1 MGGTP
6 FAGGEAGR
14 QVVAN
19 AGRRQTLSLATGTA
33 QLRAFLAVAEY
44 KHFTQAASALKISQS
59 SLSRTIAAL
68 ERCLGQRLVIRSRHV
83 IRLSDAGELFL
94 PYADSAVAAAA
105 EAFEKA
111 HALRLP
117 LRVGFTWNALG
128 EDTGPLVN
136 RFETEHPGATVHL
149 QRCDDAPL
157 AGLADGRSHLAILR
171 SAPDGDI
178 DFFRF
183 RDENRVAALP
193 LGHPLARQGTAT
205 LAQTR
210 NDPLVVNIISGSG
223 TPELWSTTPPG
234 RRIVEVNNVDEW
246 LEAVAAGR
254 GIGVSTSSTATL
266 HRHPGVIYVP
276 LKDADPVSVLIAWR
290 SLDSH
295 PHTAHFVAAAKRWS
309 RSRAHA

>member
-1 MGGTP
+1 MAADP
-6 FAGGEAGR
+6 F
-14 QVVAN
+14 
-19 AGRRQTLSLATGTA
+19 LSGMEFR

-68 ERCLGQRLVIRSRHV
+68 ERCLGQRLVVRSRHV

-94 PYADSAVAAAA
+94 PYAHRAVAAAA

-117 LRVGFTWNALG
+117 LRVGFT
-128 EDTGPLVN
+128 
-136 RFETEHPGATVHL
+136 
-149 QRCDDAPL
+149 
-157 AGLADGRSHLAILR
+157 
-171 SAPDGDI
+171 
-178 DFFRF
+178 FRF
-183 RDENRVAALP
+183 RDEHRVAALP
-193 LGHPLARQGTAT
+193 LGHPLAGKGTAT

-210 NDPLVVNIISGSG
+210 DDPFVVNIISGSG
-223 TPELWSTTPPG
+223 TPGLWGTTPPG
-234 RRIVEVNNVDEW
+234 RPIVEVSNVDEW

-254 GIGVSTSSTATL
+254 GIGVSASSTATL
-266 HRHPGVIYVP
+266 HPHPGVVYVP
-276 LKDADPVSVLIAWR
+276 LKDAAPVSVLIAWR

-295 PHTAHFVAAAKRWS
+295 PHTAHFVAAAQRWS